1 MPQTPTSPGPAP
13 RWLSGAPKPLESTFH
28 RKISYFR
35 SGVTSLDEGFLSYLD
50 NKLKL
55 FYHVKM
61 VFRLAVPIQGTPG
74 LASVWQESR
83 MPAEG
88 HASDT
93 GTTPHASYEKGACG
107 WKETLRQRLFKTR
120 DGWASLQ
127 LSRGETRG
135 ESFFTRDSGRKGLLR
150 ADGTEILGLQPGLTG
165 RRPVTP

>member
-1 MPQTPTSPGPAP
+1 
-13 RWLSGAPKPLESTFH
+13 
-28 RKISYFR
+28 
-35 SGVTSLDEGFLSYLD
+35 
-50 NKLKL
+50 
-55 FYHVKM
+55 M